1 MNEEVGFV
9 WKVLIALCAGIFGV
23 AVALAIQH
31 IKIINMPKWLIALA
45 VMVQLLLSW
54 GLFLFICIFFKSGLL
69 PESIPNDEY
78 SALSVA
84 YFCASI
90 PHIIITTAIVIY
102 NKEVNKWLESRYG
115 IGEGLPSMRSALS
128 DKGAIDKACF
138 VDEPHVL
145 SPRSPYQNAPLSSQ
159 ILERENLKGAE
170 VADTPTEYAARNDKP
185 RSIFE
190 EESGLCLTSE
200 GDKTLESIPRS
211 EARQSPI
218 LTKETSGDEPS
229 KQDSHTCQT
238 CGAKM

>member
-1 MNEEVGFV
+1 MNEEVGFM
-9 WKVLIALCAGIFGV
+9 WKVAIALCAGIFGV

-45 VMVQLLLSW
+45 VLVQLFLSW
-54 GLFLFICIFFKSGLL
+54 GLFIFICIFFKSGLL

-90 PHIIITTAIVIY
+90 PHIITTTAIVIY

-115 IGEGLPSMRSALS
+115 TGEGLPSMRSALS

-170 VADTPTEYAARNDKP
+170 GDTPQNAQ
-185 RSIFE
+185 
-190 EESGLCLTSE
+190 ESSANLSTL
-200 GDKTLESIPRS
+200 GDSVANAS
-211 EARQSPI
+211 AEAQSP
-218 LTKETSGDEPS
+218 TSAGG
-229 KQDSHTCQT
+229 DSHTCNA
-238 CGAKM
+238 CGAKI